1 MNQRVQEFINQQK
14 IQDEYNK
21 NMEKAKV
28 LTDLGLYDKEYSEN
42 PAWSEKYPEYE
53 YDQVTQQGKYFRKIP
68 ISVTDEE
75 YAEILK
81 YASQNNISSI
91 NENDNKNKI
100 ASMFTGIAYAIFIV
114 GAIFGFVMGYTKD
127 ILDDTYSFSFAIAIA
142 WWCVSFIGGMFML
155 GFAEIIKLLNAIKN
169 K

>member
-14 IQDEYNK
+14 IQVENNK

-28 LTDLGLYDKEYSEN
+28 LNDLGLYDKEYSEN
-42 PAWSEKYPEYE
+42 PAWSEEYPEYE
-53 YDQVTQQGKYFRKIP
+53 YDKATQQGKYFKKVP

-81 YASQNNISSI
+81 YSNI
-91 NENDNKNKI
+91 DNTQIESDDVKTNSNTI
-100 ASMFTGIAYAIFIV
+100 ATIFSVIAVFIFILGLFLGIV
-114 GAIFGFVMGYTKD
+114 LGDAIGYKFSIGVALICWGSGFV
-127 ILDDTYSFSFAIAIA
+127 
-142 WWCVSFIGGMFML
+142 GGMLML
-155 GFAEIIKLLNAIKN
+155 GFAEIIKLLTAIKN

>member
-1 MNQRVQEFINQQK
+1 MNQKVQEFINQQK
-14 IQDEYNK
+14 IQLENNK

-28 LTDLGLYDKEYSEN
+28 LNDLGLYDKEYSEN
-42 PAWSEKYPEYE
+42 SAWSEKYPEYE

-81 YASQNNISSI
+81 YSNI
-91 NENDNKNKI
+91 DNTQIESDDVKTNSNTI
-100 ASMFTGIAYAIFIV
+100 ATIFSVIAVFIFILGLFLGIV
-114 GAIFGFVMGYTKD
+114 LGDAIGYKFSIGVALICWGSGFV
-127 ILDDTYSFSFAIAIA
+127 
-142 WWCVSFIGGMFML
+142 GGMLML
-155 GFAEIIKLLNAIKN
+155 GFAEIIKLLTAIKD

>member
-1 MNQRVQEFINQQK
+1 MNQRLQEFINQQK
-14 IQDEYNK
+14 IQLENNK

-28 LTDLGLYDKEYSEN
+28 LNDLGLYDKEYSEN
-42 PAWSEKYPEYE
+42 PAWSEEYPDYE

-81 YASQNNISSI
+81 YSNI
-91 NENDNKNKI
+91 DNTQIESDDVKTNSNTI
-100 ASMFTGIAYAIFIV
+100 ATIFSVIAVFIFILGLFLGIV
-114 GAIFGFVMGYTKD
+114 LGDAIGYKFSIGVALICWGSGFV
-127 ILDDTYSFSFAIAIA
+127 
-142 WWCVSFIGGMFML
+142 GGMLML
-155 GFAEIIKLLNAIKN
+155 GFAEIIKLLTAIKN

>member
-14 IQDEYNK
+14 IQAEYNK

-28 LTDLGLYDKEYSEN
+28 LNDLGLYYKEYSEN
-42 PAWSEKYPEYE
+42 PAWSEEYPDYE
-53 YDQVTQQGKYFRKIP
+53 YDQETKEDRYFKKIP
-68 ISVTDEE
+68 INVTDEE
-75 YAEILK
+75 YEEILK
-81 YASQNNISSI
+81 YCKQSDNTTPVNK
-91 NENDNKNKI
+91 ENKVAKV
-100 ASMFTGIAYAIFIV
+100 FTGIAYAIFII
-114 GAIFGFVMGYTKD
+114 GAIFGFATGYTKD

-142 WWCVSFIGGMFML
+142 WWGVSFIGGMFML

>member
-1 MNQRVQEFINQQK
+1 MSYVSSVIPKLLSYEPCK
-14 IQDEYNK
+14 
-21 NMEKAKV
+21 
-28 LTDLGLYDKEYSEN
+28 LLDLNPDSCWKFPIAPATEYSEN

-81 YASQNNISSI
+81 YANQNNIASI

-100 ASMFTGIAYAIFIV
+100 ASVFTGISYAIFIV
-114 GAIFGFVMGYTKD
+114 GAILGFVMGYTKD
-127 ILDDTYSFSFAIAIA
+127 IVDDTYSFSFAIAIA
-142 WWCVSFIGGMFML
+142 WWGVSFIGGMFML
-155 GFAEIIKLLNAIKN
+155 GFAEIIKLLHSIKN

>member
-1 MNQRVQEFINQQK
+1 MNQKVQEFINQQK
-14 IQDEYNK
+14 IQLENNK

-28 LTDLGLYDKEYSEN
+28 LNDLGLYDKEYSEN
-42 PAWSEKYPEYE
+42 SAWSEKYPEYE

-81 YASQNNISSI
+81 YSNI
-91 NENDNKNKI
+91 DNTQIESDDVKTNSNTI
-100 ASMFTGIAYAIFIV
+100 ATIFSVIAVFIFILGLFLGIV
-114 GAIFGFVMGYTKD
+114 LGDAIGYKFSIRVALICWGSGFV
-127 ILDDTYSFSFAIAIA
+127 
-142 WWCVSFIGGMFML
+142 GGMLML
-155 GFAEIIKLLNAIKN
+155 GFAEIIKLLTAIKN

>member
-1 MNQRVQEFINQQK
+1 MNQRLQEFINQQK
-14 IQDEYNK
+14 IQLENNK

-28 LTDLGLYDKEYSEN
+28 LNDLGLYDKEYSEN
-42 PAWSEKYPEYE
+42 PAWSEEYPDYE

-81 YASQNNISSI
+81 YSNI
-91 NENDNKNKI
+91 DNTQIESDDVKTNSNTI
-100 ASMFTGIAYAIFIV
+100 ATIFSVIAVFIFILGLFLGIV
-114 GAIFGFVMGYTKD
+114 LGDAIGYKFLIGVALICWGSGFV
-127 ILDDTYSFSFAIAIA
+127 
-142 WWCVSFIGGMFML
+142 GGMLML

>member
-14 IQDEYNK
+14 IQFENNK

-28 LTDLGLYDKEYSEN
+28 LNDLGLYDKEYSEN
-42 PAWSEKYPEYE
+42 PAWSEEYPDYE

-81 YASQNNISSI
+81 YSYI
-91 NENDNKNKI
+91 DNTQIESDDVKTNSNTI
-100 ASMFTGIAYAIFIV
+100 ATIFSVIAVFIFILGLFLGIV
-114 GAIFGFVMGYTKD
+114 LGDVIGYKFSIGVALICWGSGFV
-127 ILDDTYSFSFAIAIA
+127 
-142 WWCVSFIGGMFML
+142 GGMLML
-155 GFAEIIKLLNAIKN
+155 GFAEIIKLLTAIKN

>member
-14 IQDEYNK
+14 IQLENNK

-28 LTDLGLYDKEYSEN
+28 LNDLGLYDKEYSEN

-81 YASQNNISSI
+81 YSNI
-91 NENDNKNKI
+91 DNTQIESDDVKTNSNTI
-100 ASMFTGIAYAIFIV
+100 ATIFSVIAVFIFILGLFLGIV
-114 GAIFGFVMGYTKD
+114 LGDAIGYKFSIGVALICWGSGFV
-127 ILDDTYSFSFAIAIA
+127 
-142 WWCVSFIGGMFML
+142 GGMLML
-155 GFAEIIKLLNAIKN
+155 GFAEIIKLLTAIKN

>member
-1 MNQRVQEFINQQK
+1 MNQRVQEFIYQQK
-14 IQDEYNK
+14 IQLENNK

-28 LTDLGLYDKEYSEN
+28 LNDLGLYDKEYSEN
-42 PAWSEKYPEYE
+42 PAWSEEYPDYE

-81 YASQNNISSI
+81 YSNI
-91 NENDNKNKI
+91 DNTQIESDDVKTNSNTI
-100 ASMFTGIAYAIFIV
+100 ATIFSVIAVFIFILGLFLGIV
-114 GAIFGFVMGYTKD
+114 LGDAIGYKFSIGVALICWGSGFV
-127 ILDDTYSFSFAIAIA
+127 
-142 WWCVSFIGGMFML
+142 GGMLML
-155 GFAEIIKLLNAIKN
+155 GFAEIIKLLTAIKN

>member
-14 IQDEYNK
+14 IQGEYNK

-28 LTDLGLYDKEYSEN
+28 LNDLGLYDKEYSEN
-42 PAWSEKYPEYE
+42 PAWSEEYPEYE
-53 YDQVTQQGKYFRKIP
+53 YDHVTQQGKYFRKIP

-81 YASQNNISSI
+81 YINI
-91 NENDNKNKI
+91 DNTQIESDDVKTNSNTI
-100 ASMFTGIAYAIFIV
+100 ATIFSVIAVFIFILGLFLGIV
-114 GAIFGFVMGYTKD
+114 LGDAIGYKFSIGVALICWGSGFV
-127 ILDDTYSFSFAIAIA
+127 
-142 WWCVSFIGGMFML
+142 GGMLML
-155 GFAEIIKLLNAIKN
+155 GFAEIIKLLTAIKN

>member
-14 IQDEYNK
+14 IQFENNK

-28 LTDLGLYDKEYSEN
+28 LNDLGLYDKEYSEN
-42 PAWSEKYPEYE
+42 PAWSEEYPDYE
-53 YDQVTQQGKYFRKIP
+53 YDQVTKECRYFKKIP

-81 YASQNNISSI
+81 YSNI
-91 NENDNKNKI
+91 DNTQIESDDVKTNSNTI
-100 ASMFTGIAYAIFIV
+100 ATIFSVIAVFIFILGLFLGIV
-114 GAIFGFVMGYTKD
+114 LGDAIGYKFSIGVALICWGSGFV
-127 ILDDTYSFSFAIAIA
+127 
-142 WWCVSFIGGMFML
+142 GGVLML
-155 GFAEIIKLLNAIKN
+155 GFAEIIKLLTAIKN